1 MTEVVP
7 VGENP
12 DPGIGVKIKNQ
23 IVTRIKP
30 ALTPGEGDIIYRGFK
45 DGIVF
50 VEFIGSGSRLKAG
63 MEKVLCRDF
72 SEVKG
77 VANYGVD
84 KPVLGLDTETG
95 KAVLK
100 IIDEVINPQV
110 ASHGGRI
117 ALVDVLG
124 DTVYVRMEGGCQGCR
139 MATATLKQSIV
150 KEIQKQIPAIGK
162 VLDVTDHASGANPYY
177 QPKKTRKKWFFSK
190 P

>member
-1 MTEVVP
+1 MAEEVP

-12 DPGIGVKIKNQ
+12 DPEIVARIKNQ
-23 IVTRIKP
+23 IETRIKP
-30 ALTPGEGDIIYRGFK
+30 ALTPGEGDVIYRGFK

-50 VEFIGSGSRLKAG
+50 VDFVGSGSRLKAG

-77 VANYGVD
+77 VADYGAD

-110 ASHGGRI
+110 AGHGGRI
-117 ALVDVLG
+117 TLVDVLD

-139 MATATLKQSIV
+139 MAAATLKQGV
-150 KEIQKQIPAIGK
+150 AKEIQEQIPAIGR
-162 VLDVTDHASGANPYY
+162 VLDVTDHDGGANPYY

-190 P
+190 A